1 MLRGIVRELDDLG
14 RVTIPK
20 EIRESLKFQRNEPV
34 DIYIEN
40 GVICINAAR
49 LQCVCCGSK
58 KEDKLRKVR
67 GVLICEDCTNQANKE
82 FSNV

>member
-1 MLRGIVRELDDLG
+1 MVKGIVRGLDDLG

-20 EIRESLKFQRNEPV
+20 EIRESLGFRRNESV
-34 DIYIEN
+34 DIYVEN

-67 GVLICEDCTNQANKE
+67 GVLICEDCTNQASKE
-82 FSNV
+82 FANG